1 MDSRLGTALAGFAV
15 GAGLLIVLRWS
26 MDRNVPDLQRQ
37 LLHQYFQEKQEQE
50 KTAQLALFEQMKVL
64 FNENNMNMEAQMLA
78 KELEKEERLKKL
90 EQKMDQCMEGLAQLN
105 KKMDELIAS
114 QAQSNLLEEKKW
126 NELSAHLIPSLTPG
140 VEKQKENQE
149 PKKTVT
155 RAEIASADAQP
166 QHKQSY
172 LSAINRK
179 SDSDSKLQC
188 RKRASTIA
196 INNNNSNT
204 TSNNAATATRR
215 SHGLPLPNHAVIA
228 AHAAQIKAAENA
240 ASAEPQKQ
248 PDETDATSNDIIA
261 TGSPTS
267 PKAGSF
273 PAP

>member
-1 MDSRLGTALAGFAV
+1 MDSRLGTALAGFAM
-15 GAGLLIVLRWS
+15 GAGLLLVLRWS

-37 LLHQYFQEKQEQE
+37 LLHQYCQEKQEQE

-90 EQKMDQCMEGLAQLN
+90 EQMMGQCMEGLAQLN
-105 KKMDELIAS
+105 KKVDELIAS
-114 QAQSNLLEEKKW
+114 QTQSNLLEEKKW
-126 NELSAHLIPSLTPG
+126 NELSALLTPSITPG

-149 PKKTVT
+149 PKKMVT
-155 RAEIASADAQP
+155 RAEIASADAPP

-196 INNNNSNT
+196 INNNNNNNT
-204 TSNNAATATRR
+204 TSGNAATVTRR
-215 SHGLPLPNHAVIA
+215 SHGLPLPDHAVIA

-248 PDETDATSNDIIA
+248 PDETAKSNDTIATS
-261 TGSPTS
+261 SPTS